1 MEAKKSTK
9 LPNRITLS
17 EKPHKDSRWYVVHTQ
32 SGYEY
37 KVANTLKQRVES
49 LNLQKE
55 ISDILIP
62 TQEKIVIAAGKK
74 RNVQERI
81 FPGYVLIKMN
91 MTDENWLTVRST
103 DGITGFVGIGTK
115 PSAVSEK
122 EVESVIKFMALE
134 TPKYEAKFNVGD
146 GIKMIGGPFQDFI
159 GTVSEVNKG
168 QGKVQVLVS
177 IFGRETPVWVDF
189 EQVSPL

>member
-1 MEAKKSTK
+1 MEKKARK

-17 EKPHKDSRWYVVHTQ
+17 EKPHKDSHWYVVHTQ

-62 TQEKIVIAAGKK
+62 TQEKIVISAGKK

>member
-1 MEAKKSTK
+1 MEAKKSK
-9 LPNRITLS
+9 RLPNRITLS
-17 EKPHKDSRWYVVHTQ
+17 EKPSAESKWYVVHTQ

-37 KVANTLKQRVES
+37 KVANTLKQRIES
-49 LNLQKE
+49 LNLQDE

-62 TQEKIVIAAGKK
+62 TQEKILISGGKK

-81 FPGYVLIKMN
+81 FPGYVLIRMH
-91 MTDENWLTVRST
+91 MTDENWLIVRST
-103 DGITGFVGIGTK
+103 DGVTGFVGIGTK

-134 TPKYEAKFNVGD
+134 TPKFEAKFRVGD
-146 GIKMIGGPFQDFI
+146 GVRMLSGPFQDFI
-159 GTVSEVNKG
+159 GKVSEVNKE
-168 QGKVQVLVS
+168 QGKVQVLIS

>member
-1 MEAKKSTK
+1 M
-9 LPNRITLS
+9 
-17 EKPHKDSRWYVVHTQ
+17 
-32 SGYEY
+32 
-37 KVANTLKQRVES
+37 
-49 LNLQKE
+49 QKE

-62 TQEKIVIAAGKK
+62 TQEKIVISAGKK

-81 FPGYVLIKMN
+81 FPGYVLIRMS
-91 MTDENWLTVRST
+91 MTDENWLVVRST

-146 GIKMIGGPFQDFI
+146 GVKMTGGPFQDFI
-159 GTVSEVNKG
+159 GTVSEINKE

>member
-1 MEAKKSTK
+1 MEKKLKK
-9 LPNRITLS
+9 LPNRITLT
-17 EKPHKDSRWYVVHTQ
+17 EKAHKDSRWYVVHTQ

-62 TQEKIVIAAGKK
+62 TQEKIVISAGKK

-81 FPGYVLIKMN
+81 FPGYVLIRMN
-91 MTDENWLTVRST
+91 MTDENWLVVRST

-146 GIKMIGGPFQDFI
+146 GVKMTGGPFQDFI
-159 GTVSEVNKG
+159 GTVSEINKE